1 MTSSQIN
8 EIFDKTSFLH
18 GINAAYIEE
27 MFEKF
32 QSDPNN
38 VPSDWKEFFIGIT
51 DNIKKQNNLKASW
64 SKEREVELSNGDLV
78 SAVDGN
84 WSRKSYSE
92 EIQIDNKNS
101 LTVEEIK
108 QQTLDSIGALRLIRA
123 FRVNGHL
130 IANLDPLNLKEINQ
144 HPELDYRNYG
154 FTDKDL
160 NKDIFID
167 GSLGLNS
174 GKLNEII
181 KILSETYSGSIGVEF
196 VHIQDPD
203 QKQWVQERIEE
214 VRNKTH
220 FTEKGKKAIYRRL
233 LEAEMFEKF
242 LDKKYLG
249 TKRFGLVG
257 SESTIPGIEQIIK
270 QSCLSGIEDIY
281 IGTAH
286 RGRLTLL
293 SSVMEVPLRSIMAKF
308 QGGGEDPNEVLGS
321 GDVKYHL
328 GISSDREFEGKKI
341 HLSLT
346 PNPSHLES
354 VDPVVVG
361 KVRAEQTMLQDKTN
375 DRVIGLLIH
384 GDAAMAGQGVVA
396 ETFAMSQLRGFRTG
410 GTIHFVINNQIG
422 FTTVPHYGRSA
433 PYCTEIAKI
442 IQAPI
447 FHVNGD
453 DVESVVHVC
462 RLAVEF
468 RNKFKTDVVVDMFCY
483 RRSGHNEMDL
493 PEFTQPLMYQKIKE
507 HKTALKIYEEKLK
520 EESVLTDI
528 EALNQHEE
536 YKKILEEE
544 FALSKSY
551 KSNKADWL
559 EGSWK
564 GLSTASFDARRG
576 KTSVTIEDLK
586 FIAKEIHTI
595 PEDFNI
601 HKRIKKIYE
610 DRLNSVLND
619 TGIDW
624 ATAESLAFA
633 TLLKEGFG
641 VRLSGQDSGR
651 GTFSQRHAVLY
662 DQMNEKR
669 FVPLRHF
676 MDKQGF
682 FEVIDSFLSEY
693 GVLGFEYG
701 YSQVD
706 PRTLV
711 LWEGQFGDFANNA
724 QTIIDQFIT
733 TGERKWLRMSGLTLL
748 LPHGHEGQG
757 SEHSSA
763 RLERFLQMCAEDN
776 IQVVNCTS
784 PANYFHVLRRQLH
797 RDFRKPLII
806 MTPKST
812 LRHKKNV
819 SSVDQFINRS
829 TFHRIL
835 REEISAQEE
844 KKINRVLLC
853 SGKIYFELQD
863 EIDKLKKEN
872 VFILRIDQLYPF
884 PYDVL
889 KDELKR
895 FPEAEVYW
903 VQEEPSNMGAFRF
916 IKHRVES
923 VMASMNRN
931 EELLF
936 IGRKASASPATGIL
950 DRHIENQKNI
960 LRLAIEADKQEIIS
974 NKDGV
979 SLVKFKL
986 PIE

>member
-32 QSDPNN
+32 QSNPNS
-38 VPSDWKEFFIGIT
+38 VPSDWKEFFTGIT

-196 VHIQDPD
+196 VHIQDAD

-220 FTEKGKKAIYRRL
+220 FTEKGKIAIYRRL

-536 YKKILEEE
+536 YKKVLEEE

-586 FIAKEIHTI
+586 FIAKEIHRI
-595 PEDFNI
+595 PEDFNV

-610 DRLNSVLND
+610 ERLNSVLDNS
-619 TGIDW
+619 GIDW

-676 MDKQGF
+676 IDKQGF

-819 SSVDQFINRS
+819 SYVDQFINGS

-835 REEISAQEE
+835 RDEISVKEE

>member
-8 EIFDKTSFLH
+8 EIFEKTSFLH

-32 QSDPNN
+32 QSNPNS
-38 VPSDWKEFFIGIT
+38 VPSDWKEFFTGIT

-130 IANLDPLNLKEINQ
+130 IANLDPLNLKEITQ

-220 FTEKGKKAIYRRL
+220 FTEKGKIAIYRRL

-520 EESVLTDI
+520 EECVITDI

-536 YKKILEEE
+536 YKKVLEEE

-586 FIAKEIHTI
+586 FIAKEIHRI

-610 DRLNSVLND
+610 ERLNSVLND
-619 TGIDW
+619 SGIDW

-835 REEISAQEE
+835 REEISLQEE

>member
-1 MTSSQIN
+1 MKSSQIN

-18 GINAAYIEE
+18 GINAVYIEE

-32 QSDPNN
+32 QTDPNS
-38 VPSDWKEFFIGIT
+38 VPIDWKEFFTGIT
-51 DNIKKQNNLKASW
+51 DNIKKQNSLNASW
-64 SKEREVELSNGDLV
+64 SNEREVELSNGDLV
-78 SAVDGN
+78 SALDGN
-84 WSRKSYSE
+84 WSRESYSE
-92 EIQIDNKNS
+92 AIQLDNKSS
-101 LTVEEIK
+101 LTAEEIK

-130 IANLDPLNLKEINQ
+130 IANLDPLNLKEKTQ

-167 GSLGLNS
+167 GSLGLS
-174 GKLNEII
+174 SSKLSEII

-220 FTEKGKKAIYRRL
+220 FTDKGKIAIYRRL

-293 SSVMEVPLRSIMAKF
+293 SSVMEVPLRAIMAKF

-375 DRVIGLLIH
+375 DKVIGLLIH

-493 PEFTQPLMYQKIKE
+493 PEFTQPLMYKKIKE

-520 EESVLTDI
+520 DESILKDAEI
-528 EALNQHEE
+528 LNQHEE

-544 FALSKSY
+544 FALSNTY

-576 KTSVTIEDLK
+576 KTSVTIEDLNS
-586 FIAKEIHTI
+586 IAREIHEI
-595 PEDFNI
+595 PENFNI

-610 DRLNSVLND
+610 ERLNSVLNN

-633 TLLKEGFG
+633 TLLNEGFG

-662 DQMNEKR
+662 DQINEKR

-676 MDKQGF
+676 RDKQGF

-819 SSVDQFINRS
+819 SSIDQFINGS
-829 TFHRIL
+829 TFHRVL
-835 REEISAQEE
+835 REEISPQEE
-844 KKINRVLLC
+844 KKISRLLLC

-872 VFILRIDQLYPF
+872 IFILRIDQLYPF

-889 KDELKR
+889 KDEFKR
-895 FPEAEVYW
+895 FPEAEIYW

-916 IKHRVES
+916 AKHRIES
-923 VMASMNRN
+923 VMTSLNKN

>member
-1 MTSSQIN
+1 MKSSQIN

-18 GINAAYIEE
+18 GINAVYIEE

-32 QSDPNN
+32 QTDPNS
-38 VPSDWKEFFIGIT
+38 VPIDWKEFFTGIT
-51 DNIKKQNNLKASW
+51 DNIKKQNSLNASW
-64 SKEREVELSNGDLV
+64 SNEREVELSNGDLV
-78 SAVDGN
+78 SALDGN
-84 WSRKSYSE
+84 WSRESYSE
-92 EIQIDNKNS
+92 AIQLDNKSS
-101 LTVEEIK
+101 LTAEEIK

-130 IANLDPLNLKEINQ
+130 IANLDPLNLKEITQ

-167 GSLGLNS
+167 GSLGLS
-174 GKLNEII
+174 SSKLSEII

-220 FTEKGKKAIYRRL
+220 FTDKGKIAIYRRL

-293 SSVMEVPLRSIMAKF
+293 SSVMEVPLRAIMAKF

-375 DRVIGLLIH
+375 DKVIGLLIH

-493 PEFTQPLMYQKIKE
+493 PEFTQPLMYKKIKE

-520 EESVLTDI
+520 DESILKDAEI
-528 EALNQHEE
+528 LNQHEE

-544 FALSKSY
+544 FALSNTY

-576 KTSVTIEDLK
+576 KTSVTIEDLNS
-586 FIAKEIHTI
+586 IAREIHEI
-595 PEDFNI
+595 PENFNI

-610 DRLNSVLND
+610 ERLNSVLNN

-633 TLLKEGFG
+633 TLLNEGFG

-676 MDKQGF
+676 RDKQGF

-819 SSVDQFINRS
+819 SSIDQFINGS
-829 TFHRIL
+829 TFHRVL
-835 REEISAQEE
+835 REEISPQEE
-844 KKINRVLLC
+844 KKISRLLIC

-872 VFILRIDQLYPF
+872 IFILRIDQLYPF

-889 KDELKR
+889 KDEFKR
-895 FPEAEVYW
+895 FPEAEIYW

-916 IKHRVES
+916 AKHRIES
-923 VMASMNRN
+923 VMTSLNKN

>member
-27 MFEKF
+27 MFERF
-32 QSDPNN
+32 QSDPNS
-38 VPSDWKEFFIGIT
+38 VPTDWKEFFTGIT
-51 DNIKKQNNLKASW
+51 DNIKKQNTLKASW
-64 SKEREVELSNGDLV
+64 SKETEVELSNGDLV

-130 IANLDPLNLKEINQ
+130 IANLDPLNLKEITQ

-167 GSLGLNS
+167 GSLGLS
-174 GKLNEII
+174 SSKLSEII

-220 FTEKGKKAIYRRL
+220 FTDKGKIAIYRRL

-293 SSVMEVPLRSIMAKF
+293 SSVMEVPLRAIMAKF

-375 DRVIGLLIH
+375 DKVIGLLIH

-493 PEFTQPLMYQKIKE
+493 PEFTQPLMYKKIKE

-520 EESVLTDI
+520 DESILKDAEI
-528 EALNQHEE
+528 LNQHEE

-544 FALSKSY
+544 FALSNTY

-576 KTSVTIEDLK
+576 KTSVTIEDLNS
-586 FIAKEIHTI
+586 IAREIHEI
-595 PEDFNI
+595 PENFNI

-610 DRLNSVLND
+610 ERLNSVLNN

-633 TLLKEGFG
+633 TLLNEGFG

-676 MDKQGF
+676 RDKQGF

-819 SSVDQFINRS
+819 SSIDQFINGS
-829 TFHRIL
+829 TFHRVL
-835 REEISAQEE
+835 REEISPQEE
-844 KKINRVLLC
+844 KKISRLLLC

-872 VFILRIDQLYPF
+872 IFILRIDQLYPF

-889 KDELKR
+889 KDEFKR
-895 FPEAEVYW
+895 FPEAEIYW

-916 IKHRVES
+916 AKHRIES
-923 VMASMNRN
+923 VMTSLNKN

>member
-38 VPSDWKEFFIGIT
+38 VPSDWKEFFTGIT

-130 IANLDPLNLKEINQ
+130 IANLDPLNLKEITQ

-220 FTEKGKKAIYRRL
+220 FTEKGKIAIYRRL

-576 KTSVTIEDLK
+576 KTSVTIKDLK
-586 FIAKEIHTI
+586 SIAKEIHRI
-595 PEDFNI
+595 PKDFNV

-610 DRLNSVLND
+610 ERLNSVLND
-619 TGIDW
+619 SGIDW

-733 TGERKWLRMSGLTLL
+733 SGERKWLRMSGLTLL

-819 SSVDQFINRS
+819 SSVDQFINGS

-835 REEISAQEE
+835 RDEISVQEE

>member
-18 GINAAYIEE
+18 GINATYIEE

-32 QSDPNN
+32 QYDPNS
-38 VPSDWKEFFIGIT
+38 VPSDWKEFFTGIT

-130 IANLDPLNLKEINQ
+130 IANLDPLNLKEITQ

-220 FTEKGKKAIYRRL
+220 FTEKGKIAIYRRL

-536 YKKILEEE
+536 YKKVLEEE

-586 FIAKEIHTI
+586 FIAKEIHRI

-610 DRLNSVLND
+610 ERLNSVLND
-619 TGIDW
+619 SGIDW

-819 SSVDQFINRS
+819 SSVDQFINSS

-835 REEISAQEE
+835 RDEISVQEE

>member
-1 MTSSQIN
+1 MKSSQIN

-18 GINAAYIEE
+18 GINAVYIEE

-32 QSDPNN
+32 QTDPNS
-38 VPSDWKEFFIGIT
+38 VPIDWKEFFTGIT
-51 DNIKKQNNLKASW
+51 DNIKKQNSLNASW
-64 SKEREVELSNGDLV
+64 SNEREVELSNGDLV
-78 SAVDGN
+78 SALDGN
-84 WSRKSYSE
+84 WSRESYSE
-92 EIQIDNKNS
+92 AIQLDNKSS
-101 LTVEEIK
+101 LTAEEIK

-130 IANLDPLNLKEINQ
+130 IANLDPLNLKEKTQ

-167 GSLGLNS
+167 GSLGLS
-174 GKLNEII
+174 SSKLSEII

-220 FTEKGKKAIYRRL
+220 FTDKGKIAIYRRL

-293 SSVMEVPLRSIMAKF
+293 SSVMEVPLRAIMAKF

-361 KVRAEQTMLQDKTN
+361 KVRAEQTMLKDKTN
-375 DRVIGLLIH
+375 DKVIGLLIH

-493 PEFTQPLMYQKIKE
+493 PEFTQPLMYKKIKE

-520 EESVLTDI
+520 DESILKDAEI
-528 EALNQHEE
+528 LNQHEE

-544 FALSKSY
+544 FALSNTY

-576 KTSVTIEDLK
+576 KTSVTIEDLNS
-586 FIAKEIHTI
+586 IAREIHEI
-595 PEDFNI
+595 PENFNI

-610 DRLNSVLND
+610 ERLNSVLNN

-633 TLLKEGFG
+633 TLLNEGFG

-676 MDKQGF
+676 RDKQGF

-819 SSVDQFINRS
+819 SSIDQFINGS
-829 TFHRIL
+829 TFHRVL
-835 REEISAQEE
+835 REEISPQEE
-844 KKINRVLLC
+844 KKISRLLIC

-872 VFILRIDQLYPF
+872 IFILRIDQLYPF

-889 KDELKR
+889 KDEFKR
-895 FPEAEVYW
+895 FPEAEIYW

-916 IKHRVES
+916 AKHRIES
-923 VMASMNRN
+923 VMTSLNKN